1 MPTSRLHITS
11 FLHLATTL
19 VVHHPRSALARGFL
33 PTFANGY
40 GFLVPSPAGG
50 IGCGCL
56 NYINCFPE
64 VTETLTRWSGQLQA
78 VYASPA
84 AYEPASKVT
93 IQSSKTVIDDNAN
106 LLVAQTADGVKE
118 EKKRNDYAYHQLQLV
133 HKEVPAVFL
142 LETRGDVFAEVS
154 ANHVPDAATALSK
167 FQAMSDVARALQD
180 AAILGMMQGTEHVAS
195 VTTAAAVAGQDKVK
209 KEAALLLP
217 LSHHHHHDKVG
228 EG

>member
-93 IQSSKTVIDDNAN
+93 IQSSKTVIDDNAKFSFGQYN
-106 LLVAQTADGVKE
+106 GMKMLDATEADQGNNDFWA
-118 EKKRNDYAYHQLQLV
+118 KKKKNQ
-133 HKEVPAVFL
+133 
-142 LETRGDVFAEVS
+142 S
-154 ANHVPDAATALSK
+154 ACNQKSSCRK
-167 FQAMSDVARALQD
+167 SSSR
-180 AAILGMMQGTEHVAS
+180 S
-195 VTTAAAVAGQDKVK
+195 
-209 KEAALLLP
+209 
-217 LSHHHHHDKVG
+217 SS
-228 EG
+228 

>member
-1 MPTSRLHITS
+1 MPTLAVTVSS
-11 FLHLATTL
+11 FQ
-19 VVHHPRSALARGFL
+19 VRGRHWVR
-33 PTFANGY
+33 Y
-40 GFLVPSPAGG
+40 
-50 IGCGCL
+50 L

-64 VTETLTRWSGQLQA
+64 VTETLTRWSGQLQV

-106 LLVAQTADGVKE
+106 LLVAQTVDGVKE
-118 EKKRNDYAYHQLQLV
+118 KKKRNDYAYHQLQLV

-167 FQAMSDVARALQD
+167 FQAMS
-180 AAILGMMQGTEHVAS
+180 
-195 VTTAAAVAGQDKVK
+195 AVRGSFRTRRFWA
-209 KEAALLLP
+209 
-217 LSHHHHHDKVG
+217 
-228 EG
+228 